1 MRALLTYGSLL
12 IVLAI
17 IALSVSSQ
25 LRANKRLLSAAPAA
39 SGASSAP
46 FGGSSSP
53 SVSQFQAELDKALKA
68 SARHTNE
75 QAASAG
81 EDGTR

>member
-1 MRALLTYGSLL
+1 MRVLLTYGSLL
-12 IVLAI
+12 IVLAV
-17 IALSVSSQ
+17 IALSVSNQ
-25 LRANKRLLSAAPAA
+25 LRANKRLLRSVAA
-39 SGASSAP
+39 SSASSAP

-53 SVSQFQAELDKALKA
+53 SVSQFQAELDKAMKA
-68 SARHTNE
+68 SARHADD